1 MRGFVFQ
8 DNNNN
13 ENLLVQEPQL
23 QSINSNDVD
32 EGLDVDVGLNDIRL
46 LRAQQQLLLVQ
57 MKEQQ
62 QLHQLHLQQQRL
74 QHYSPYPYL
83 QVQSPEFMQDRNA
96 VPSLPRTLHSLP
108 HNVAPNTKINT
119 TTIDLPVD
127 NNNQYHNNVNQM
139 IPTRPQRSSISLP
152 LPFRIAT
159 EPNRAPAPHPNHD
172 LQNMPINLNPDEED
186 YDGSNGNTT
195 DDLLSLLLLDERDDE
210 FEVALKAATVASC
223 RPSSNESSPCL
234 YEGNNYASSKTNN
247 MMTVGGDYGIDS
259 TPMFDMLPQDL
270 QNQFSPTSQEVGN
283 NHYHNYQYQSH
294 MPQTSLCAESR
305 TGSRKIGDSTTN
317 NQQQQS
323 FDTYNNNN
331 TFNNINDS
339 YNNSNSAP
347 STIASS
353 SKRQREVS
361 FANNEKNNVG
371 VLDVEENIT
380 TNIQQQAQQ
389 HQHQQQQPL
398 TNEQQNALI
407 FLQPLTSEE
416 RYDITRIMD
425 AMKEKFSGP
434 SQN

>member
-1 MRGFVFQ
+1 
-8 DNNNN
+8 
-13 ENLLVQEPQL
+13 
-23 QSINSNDVD
+23 
-32 EGLDVDVGLNDIRL
+32 
-46 LRAQQQLLLVQ
+46 
-57 MKEQQ
+57 
-62 QLHQLHLQQQRL
+62 
-74 QHYSPYPYL
+74 
-83 QVQSPEFMQDRNA
+83 
-96 VPSLPRTLHSLP
+96 
-108 HNVAPNTKINT
+108 
-119 TTIDLPVD
+119 
-127 NNNQYHNNVNQM
+127 
-139 IPTRPQRSSISLP
+139 
-152 LPFRIAT
+152 
-159 EPNRAPAPHPNHD
+159 
-172 LQNMPINLNPDEED
+172 
-186 YDGSNGNTT
+186 
-195 DDLLSLLLLDERDDE
+195 
-210 FEVALKAATVASC
+210 
-223 RPSSNESSPCL
+223 
-234 YEGNNYASSKTNN
+234 

-323 FDTYNNNN
+323 FDTYNNNT

-347 STIASS
+347 STISSS